1 MARSPPPDSG
11 TTLAARA
18 CLSATPARCQ
28 KHGGV
33 GFVAAAGGQRVVL
46 AVDEHGLDV
55 AGTDADALQG
65 GDLAVLVAVGQ
76 EAEPGAAQVTDVVE
90 GLAHV
95 ERLRVER
102 GWRRAPG

>member
-1 MARSPPPDSG
+1 MVRRS
-11 TTLAARA
+11 
-18 CLSATPARCQ
+18 
-28 KHGGV
+28 
-33 GFVAAAGGQRVVL
+33 
-46 AVDEHGLDV
+46 
-55 AGTDADALQG
+55 TDADTLQG

-76 EAEPGAAQVTDVVE
+76 EAEPGAAQVTDAVE